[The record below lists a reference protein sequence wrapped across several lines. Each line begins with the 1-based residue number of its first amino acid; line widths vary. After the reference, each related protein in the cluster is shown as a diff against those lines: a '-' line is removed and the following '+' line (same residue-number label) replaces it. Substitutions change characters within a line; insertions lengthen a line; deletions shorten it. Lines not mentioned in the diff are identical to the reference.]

1 MNKKLSIIIP
11 VLNEEATLEK
21 TLEQVYSAQVF
32 DYEKEI
38 IIIDDGSTDETPE
51 ILERVKDKFNLI
63 VLKHGK
69 RQGKGSALKT
79 GFERIT
85 GQAVIIQDADLEY
98 SPNDYENLLR
108 VFENT
113 GSVVYGSRNLNPD
126 RKGYSHYVFGVWFL
140 TKVNNIL
147 FNSKLTDTY
156 TCYKLFPSDLIKS
169 IQLKSN
175 GFEIEA
181 EITAKILKKGKDIK
195 EVPIKYNPR
204 KFKDG
209 KKIKII
215 DGLKGLWTI
224 IRYRIIN

>member
-11 VLNEEATLEK
+11 ILNEEATLEK
-21 TLEQVYSAQVF
+21 ILEQVYLASVF

-38 IIIDDGSTDETPE
+38 IVIDDGSTDKTAE
-51 ILERVKDKFNLI
+51 ILEKIKDKFNLI
-63 VLKHGK
+63 ILKHK
-69 RQGKGSALKT
+69 ERHGKGRALRT
-79 GFERIT
+79 GFERVT
-85 GQAVIIQDADLEY
+85 GQVVIIQDADLEY
-98 SPNDYENLLR
+98 SPNDYENLLK

-113 GSVVYGSRNLNPD
+113 GSAVYGSRNINPD
-126 RKGYSHYVFGVWFL
+126 RKGYSHYVFGVWLL

-224 IRYRIIN
+224 IKYRIIN